1 MHPSLG
7 GGSVLVAAAKLRL
20 LMARKQKRRGAA
32 GRAKFRAPLPAAR
45 VASSA
50 ATVQGSRGGRVGGD
64 QALVRS
70 VEMSLG
76 GNVQV
81 RGKGRNR
88 VVLDSGTPGIPL
100 DRVPFFTSDLRQ
112 IAIVGVLMLVL
123 LVLANYTIVPLFL
136 K

>member
-1 MHPSLG
+1 
-7 GGSVLVAAAKLRL
+7 
-20 LMARKQKRRGAA
+20 MARKQKRRGAA
-32 GRAKFRAPLPAAR
+32 ARAKVRPPLPVTT
-45 VASSA
+45 VAGSA
-50 ATVQGSRGGRVGGD
+50 AAAQAPRAGRVGGD

-88 VVLDSGTPGIPL
+88 VVLESGTPGIPL
-100 DRVPFFTSDLRQ
+100 DRVPYFTSDLRQ
-112 IAIVGVLMLVL
+112 IAVVGGLMVVL